1 MNISDILKELA
12 VKIPNKT
19 AVIDTKTSSRISFNY
34 LEKNSSKI
42 ANMFKKAG
50 LQEGDGVLIFVP
62 MSVELYSILAAVFK
76 MKLVAVFIDPYAD
89 SKHIKNCCQIY
100 TSKALIISGKK
111 AGLLCYMNS
120 EIRKI
125 PNKYIIN
132 GKMPGFRKF
141 SEYEDQSF
149 DFACTETAPDTK
161 ALVTFTSGSTGKPKG
176 LVRTHGFLAAQQKVL
191 EKSLEI
197 SENSKVLTAFPMFI
211 LSNMYS
217 GLTSI
222 IPNTDLRKIGETDGG
237 IISGQIMSESID
249 TILAPPSFFD
259 NLVEIHKNTG
269 RSIHS
274 IKKII
279 TGGVPVFPEIM
290 ENLKKSFPYAEI
302 KVVYGSSEAE
312 PMSELC
318 YNELNENDI
327 QKMKNG
333 NGLLAGTVVEDINL
347 KIIENDQKLSQGD
360 QIKILEQ
367 GEKGE
372 IIVSGEH
379 VLDTYLDAEKNNK
392 IKITADNENWHRTG
406 DLGYIDASGR
416 LWLLG
421 RAKAEISRGSEKI
434 YPFSIETMLSF
445 EKDIKRTAIISKKGK
460 IFLFIEIFYTEDKEK
475 QLQIQDKLEEKIK
488 ELKITVDKVIF
499 ADKIPVDKRHN
510 GKIDYGS
517 LERLSE
523 KYI

>member
-125 PNKYIIN
+125 PNKYRIN

-237 IISGQIMSESID
+237 AISGQIMSESID

-290 ENLKKSFPYAEI
+290 ENLKKLFPYAEI

-318 YNELNENDI
+318 YNELDENDVE
-327 QKMKNG
+327 KMKNG
-333 NGLLAGTVVEDINL
+333 KGLLAGTIVEDINL
-347 KIIENDQKLSQGD
+347 KIIENNQKLSQGD
-360 QIKILEQ
+360 PVKMLGQ

-372 IIVSGEH
+372 IIVSGGH
-379 VLDTYLDAEKNNK
+379 VLDTYLNDAENNK
-392 IKITADNENWHRTG
+392 IKITADNVNWHRTG

-421 RAKAEISRGSEKI
+421 RAKAEISRGNEKI

-488 ELKITVDKVIF
+488 EMKITVDKVIF